1 MQLTDVQ
8 KIAIEAAISI
18 SNDIENERHDGS
30 FLSDVSMQALRDLL
44 AAPAQSAEPVEGY
57 KVVKLDPRC
66 DACDKGVTGVNG
78 NGVCCATGCM
88 ADEERERAR
97 ESWKQIVA
105 APQPS
110 PTAVVLDERAH
121 EWAPARVWLQREQGE
136 GGSHTWCEDSVG
148 DGDLIEEAEYVRVGA
163 PSVEQTRALTDWQDR
178 CAVLVDIYD
187 DAMNNAP
194 EDRCYVDGAFKAEM
208 DEVRTLL
215 TAARPAS
222 GETE

>member
-1 MQLTDVQ
+1 MKADPHGTLDKALEKARNVR
-8 KIAIEAAISI
+8 AL
-18 SNDIENERHDGS
+18 
-30 FLSDVSMQALRDLL
+30 LS
-44 AAPAQSAEPVEGY
+44 
-57 KVVKLDPRC
+57 
-66 DACDKGVTGVNG
+66 
-78 NGVCCATGCM
+78 
-88 ADEERERAR
+88 
-97 ESWKQIVA
+97 

-163 PSVEQTRALTDWQDR
+163 PSVEQTRALTEKEIID
-178 CAVLVDIYD
+178 VLPVDCSKVYGD
-187 DAMNNAP
+187 FERGYN
-194 EDRCYVDGAFKAEM
+194 KALSHAREKIHAA
-208 DEVRTLL
+208 L